1 MSIVQRLC
9 LGPSNSRRR
18 GPLRRPS
25 ATMASRRCW
34 RGRPAVL
41 AAALGLPLAALLVT
55 LVFLANGVVHLRGD
69 IQLLEQHAAYLEA
82 VTARL
87 SRSWDAVAAPEV
99 VIRRATSELGL
110 VASQRPET
118 VLVVTNEVAR
128 ERDHGWRRAWQAIT
142 GAQAVSAAHAATGHA
157 ATGHAATGQAATD
170 HAATGRGVPVQA
182 AAIQV
187 VPDQSPPARSGRP

>member
-9 LGPSNSRRR
+9 LRPSNNGRR

-82 VTARL
+82 ETARL
-87 SRSWDAVAAPEV
+87 SRSWDVVAAPEV

-110 VASQRPET
+110 VPSQRPET
-118 VLVVTNEVAR
+118 VLVVTNAVAR
-128 ERDHGWRRAWQAIT
+128 EQDHGWRRAWQAIT
-142 GAQAVSAAHAATGHA
+142 GGQAVSAA
-157 ATGHAATGQAATD
+157 QAAQVQATQVQAVQIQ
-170 HAATGRGVPVQA
+170 AAPGRGLPVQAVPVQT
-182 AAIQV
+182 
-187 VPDQSPPARSGRP
+187 PPARSGRP

>member
-9 LGPSNSRRR
+9 LRPSNNGRR

-82 VTARL
+82 ETARL
-87 SRSWDAVAAPEV
+87 SRSWDVVAAPEV

-110 VASQRPET
+110 VPSQRPET
-118 VLVVTNEVAR
+118 VLVVTHAVAR
-128 ERDHGWRRAWQAIT
+128 EQDHGWRRAWQAIT
-142 GAQAVSAAHAATGHA
+142 GGQAVSAA
-157 ATGHAATGQAATD
+157 QAAQVQAVQIQ
-170 HAATGRGVPVQA
+170 AAPGRGLPVQAVPVQT
-182 AAIQV
+182 
-187 VPDQSPPARSGRP
+187 PPARSGRP

>member
-1 MSIVQRLC
+1 M
-9 LGPSNSRRR
+9 
-18 GPLRRPS
+18 
-25 ATMASRRCW
+25 
-34 RGRPAVL
+34 
-41 AAALGLPLAALLVT
+41 
-55 LVFLANGVVHLRGD
+55 
-69 IQLLEQHAAYLEA
+69 EA

-142 GAQAVSAAHAATGHA
+142 GAQAVSAAHAATGQ
-157 ATGHAATGQAATD
+157 T
-170 HAATGRGVPVQA
+170 ATGRGVPVQA
-182 AAIQV
+182 AAVQV

>member
-9 LGPSNSRRR
+9 LGPSNNRRR
-18 GPLRRPS
+18 RPQRRPS

-69 IQLLEQHAAYLEA
+69 IQILEQHAAYLEA

-142 GAQAVSAAHAATGHA
+142 GAQAVSAAHAATG
-157 ATGHAATGQAATD
+157 
-170 HAATGRGVPVQA
+170 RGVPVQA
-182 AAIQV
+182 AAVQV
-187 VPDQSPPARSGRP
+187 VPDQSPLARSGRP

>member
-9 LGPSNSRRR
+9 LRPSNNRRR

-87 SRSWDAVAAPEV
+87 SGSWDALAAPEV

-142 GAQAVSAAHAATGHA
+142 GAQAVSAAHAATGQ
-157 ATGHAATGQAATD
+157 T
-170 HAATGRGVPVQA
+170 ATGRGVPVQA
-182 AAIQV
+182 AAVQV